1 MNTEDNNDFYDDEL
15 SRSLISND
23 FEGDTPHRKKKSKKP
38 LVICLII
45 LLIAAA
51 AGGTAWYMMQRHK
64 PVEATE
70 KFLTGMQN
78 MDLPQW
84 RTFSRVM
91 ISALW
96 MMQISVI
103 LLTQISSLPSTKK

>member
-51 AGGTAWYMMQRHK
+51 AGGTAW
-64 PVEATE
+64 
-70 KFLTGMQN
+70 
-78 MDLPQW
+78 
-84 RTFSRVM
+84 
-91 ISALW
+91 
-96 MMQISVI
+96 
-103 LLTQISSLPSTKK
+103 

>member
-23 FEGDTPHRKKKSKKP
+23 FEDDTPHRKKKSKKP

-70 KFLTGMQN
+70 EFLTGMQN
-78 MDLPQW
+78 MDF
-84 RTFSRVM
+84 TTM
-91 ISALW
+91 EN
-96 MMQISVI
+96 
-103 LLTQISSLPSTKK
+103 LLQSHDLLSLIHI

>member
-51 AGGTAWYMMQRHK
+51 AGGAAWYMMQRHK

-70 KFLTGMQN
+70 
-78 MDLPQW
+78 
-84 RTFSRVM
+84 
-91 ISALW
+91 
-96 MMQISVI
+96 
-103 LLTQISSLPSTKK
+103 